1 MIAKYGK
8 YEVSG
13 KDLVEVANKLSNHM
27 DIGNIVSDE
36 SGVATLVLKA
46 VVRTK
51 AEIVS
56 RLKRA
61 EKEGVE
67 GKPAVAKVE
76 L

>member
-1 MIAKYGK
+1 MTARYGK

-13 KDLVEVANKLSNHM
+13 ADLTEVANKLSNHLG
-27 DIGNIVSDE
+27 IGDVARDE
-36 SGVATLVLKA
+36 GDVATLVLKA

-56 RLKRA
+56 RQKRA
-61 EKEGVE
+61 EKEGKE
-67 GKPAVAKVE
+67 GKEATPKVT

>member
-13 KDLVEVANKLSNHM
+13 KDLTEIANKLSKHLG
-27 DIGNIVSDE
+27 IETIATSD
-36 SGVATLVLKA
+36 SDVATLVLKA

-56 RLKRA
+56 RQKRA
-61 EKEGVE
+61 EQEGKE
-67 GKPAVAKVE
+67 GKPVTPKVT

>member
-13 KDLVEVANKLSNHM
+13 NNLVEVANKLSNHLK
-27 DIGNIVSDE
+27 IGNIATTDADIS
-36 SGVATLVLKA
+36 TLVLKA

-56 RLKRA
+56 REKRA
-61 EKEGVE
+61 LEEGKEG
-67 GKPAVAKVE
+67 KVATPKVQ